1 MKAKGLWRKRGAVRL
16 VVMFEESA
24 MQRVA
29 LIGAAAMLAVSGMA
43 FGQAPM
49 AMPMGQAP
57 AGGAPMAMGPAA
69 EVQRAYAGQMNNI
82 LKAAEKMPAD
92 QYQFKPTP
100 DVRTFARVVN
110 HVTEAQTRSCGVANH
125 VAPADMAKPP
135 SDTADK
141 DAIIAGLKA
150 SFAECDKAFAA
161 TTDANFTEM
170 YTVGQGKRSRAG
182 LMWGTV
188 SHDNEQYSTLA
199 MYLRLKGLV
208 PPSSEK

>member
-1 MKAKGLWRKRGAVRL
+1 MMAKALWPERGTVRL
-16 VVMFEESA
+16 VGMFEESA
-24 MQRVA
+24 MRRICSVSVA
-29 LIGAAAMLAVSGMA
+29 MMVAVSGVA
-43 FGQAPM
+43 FGQAP
-49 AMPMGQAP
+49 AGAP
-57 AGGAPMAMGPAA
+57 AASGPAA
-69 EVQRAYAGQMNNI
+69 EVQRAYAGQMGNI

-100 DVRTFARVVN
+100 DVRTFARVLN

-125 VAPADMAKPP
+125 VAPADMVKPP

-170 YTVGQGKRSRAG
+170 LTLGQNKRSRAA

-188 SHDNEQYSTLA
+188 SHDNEQYATLA
-199 MYLRLKGLV
+199 LYLRLKGIA

>member
-1 MKAKGLWRKRGAVRL
+1 MTMKALWSESGAGRL
-16 VVMFEESA
+16 VEMFEESA
-24 MQRVA
+24 MRRMCSMGVA
-29 LIGAAAMLAVSGMA
+29 MMVAVSGVA
-43 FGQAPM
+43 FGQAAAGAPTG
-49 AMPMGQAP
+49 PSGP
-57 AGGAPMAMGPAA
+57 AG
-69 EVQRAYAGQMNNI
+69 EVQRAYAGQMGNI

-100 DVRTFARVVN
+100 DVRTFARVLN

-170 YTVGQGKRSRAG
+170 LTLGQNKRSRAA

-188 SHDNEQYSTLA
+188 SHDNEQYATLA
-199 MYLRLKGLV
+199 LYLRLKGIA

>member
-1 MKAKGLWRKRGAVRL
+1 
-16 VVMFEESA
+16 
-24 MQRVA
+24 MQRVSWMS
-29 LIGAAAMLAVSGMA
+29 AAMLAVLGVA
-43 FGQAPM
+43 FGQAPAGHDHM
-49 AMPMGQAP
+49 AMGQAP
-57 AGGAPMAMGPAA
+57 AGGAPVATGPAA
-69 EVQRAYAGQMNNI
+69 EVQRAYAGQMGNI

-92 QYQFKPTP
+92 QYQYKPTP
-100 DVRTFARVVN
+100 EVRTFARVVN
-110 HVTEAQTRSCGVANH
+110 HVTEAQARSCGVANH
-125 VAPADMAKPP
+125 TAPADMVKTP

-141 DAIIAGLKA
+141 DAVIAGLKA

-170 YTVGQGKRSRAG
+170 YTAGQGKRSRAG

>member
-1 MKAKGLWRKRGAVRL
+1 MRRFGSMGV
-16 VVMFEESA
+16 A
-24 MQRVA
+24 MMV
-29 LIGAAAMLAVSGMA
+29 AVSGVA
-43 FGQAPM
+43 LGQA
-49 AMPMGQAP
+49 AVSLGQQAP
-57 AGGAPMAMGPAA
+57 AAPAGPSGPAG
-69 EVQRAYAGQMNNI
+69 EVQRAYAGQMGNI

-100 DVRTFARVVN
+100 DVRTFARVLN

-125 VAPADMAKPP
+125 VAPADMVKPP

-170 YTVGQGKRSRAG
+170 LAVGQNKRSRAA

-188 SHDNEQYSTLA
+188 SHDNEQYATLA
-199 MYLRLKGLV
+199 LYLRLKGIA

>member
-1 MKAKGLWRKRGAVRL
+1 
-16 VVMFEESA
+16 MFEESA
-24 MQRVA
+24 MRRFGSMGVA
-29 LIGAAAMLAVSGMA
+29 MMVAVSGVA
-43 FGQAPM
+43 LGQA
-49 AMPMGQAP
+49 AVSLGQQAP
-57 AGGAPMAMGPAA
+57 AAPAGPSGPAG
-69 EVQRAYAGQMNNI
+69 EVQRAYAGQMGNI

-100 DVRTFARVVN
+100 DVRTFARVLN

-125 VAPADMAKPP
+125 VAPADMVKPP

-170 YTVGQGKRSRAG
+170 LAVGQNKRSRAA

-188 SHDNEQYSTLA
+188 SHDNEQYATLA
-199 MYLRLKGLV
+199 LYLRLKGIA

>member
-1 MKAKGLWRKRGAVRL
+1 
-16 VVMFEESA
+16 MFEESA
-24 MQRVA
+24 MRRVSLMSA
-29 LIGAAAMLAVSGMA
+29 VAMLAVSGMTFA
-43 FGQAPM
+43 QAPM
-49 AMPMGQAP
+49 TMPMGQAP
-57 AGGAPMAMGPAA
+57 AGGSTATGPAA

-92 QYQFKPTP
+92 QYQYKPTP
-100 DVRTFARVVN
+100 EVRTFARVVN
-110 HVTEAQTRSCGVANH
+110 HVTEAQARSCGVANH
-125 VAPADMAKPP
+125 TAPADMVKTP

-170 YTVGQGKRSRAG
+170 YTAGQGKRSRAG

-188 SHDNEQYSTLA
+188 SHDNEQYATLA
-199 MYLRLKGLV
+199 IYLRLKGLV

>member
-1 MKAKGLWRKRGAVRL
+1 MRTMRMACTLAG
-16 VVMFEESA
+16 VVLSGVVSG
-24 MQRVA
+24 VA
-29 LIGAAAMLAVSGMA
+29 LA
-43 FGQAPM
+43 QAPM
-49 AMPMGQAP
+49 GPPPVPGP
-57 AGGAPMAMGPAA
+57 AG
-69 EVQRAYAGQMNNI
+69 EVQRSYAAQKDNL
-82 LKAAEKMPAD
+82 LKTAEIMPAD
-92 QYQFKPTP
+92 LYQYKPTP
-100 DVRTFARVVN
+100 EVRTFARVVN
-110 HVTEAQTRSCGVANH
+110 HVTEAQARSCGVANGT
-125 VAPADMAKPP
+125 APADMVKTP

-141 DAIIAGLKA
+141 DAIIAGLKV

-170 YTVGQGKRSRAG
+170 FTVGQGKRSRAG

>member
-1 MKAKGLWRKRGAVRL
+1 
-16 VVMFEESA
+16 MFKESA
-24 MQRVA
+24 MRGVS
-29 LIGAAAMLAVSGMA
+29 LLSAAAILAVSGMT
-43 FGQAPM
+43 F
-49 AMPMGQAP
+49 GQAP
-57 AGGAPMAMGPAA
+57 AGHEHMAMAQAPGSGAPVATGPAA
-69 EVQRAYAGQMNNI
+69 EVQRAYSGQMNNI

-92 QYQFKPTP
+92 QYQYKPTP
-100 DVRTFARVVN
+100 EVRTFARVVN
-110 HVTEAQTRSCGVANH
+110 HVTEAQARSCGVANGT
-125 VAPADMAKPP
+125 APADMVKTP

-170 YTVGQGKRSRAG
+170 FTLGQGKRSRAG

>member
-1 MKAKGLWRKRGAVRL
+1 
-16 VVMFEESA
+16 MFKESA
-24 MQRVA
+24 MRRVCLMSA
-29 LIGAAAMLAVSGMA
+29 VAILAVSGMTFA
-43 FGQAPM
+43 QAPM
-49 AMPMGQAP
+49 TMPMGQAP
-57 AGGAPMAMGPAA
+57 AGAPTATGPVA

-92 QYQFKPTP
+92 QYQYKPTP
-100 DVRTFARVVN
+100 EVRTFARVVN
-110 HVTEAQTRSCGVANH
+110 HVTEAQARSCGVANH
-125 VAPADMAKPP
+125 TAPADMVKTP

-170 YTVGQGKRSRAG
+170 YTAGQGKRSRAG

>member
-1 MKAKGLWRKRGAVRL
+1 MR
-16 VVMFEESA
+16 
-24 MQRVA
+24 RVA
-29 LIGAAAMLAVSGMA
+29 FLSAVAMLTVSVMA
-43 FGQAPM
+43 SGQM
-49 AMPMGQAP
+49 QMPAAP
-57 AGGAPMAMGPAA
+57 AGPAGPAG
-69 EVQRAYAGQMNNI
+69 EVQRAYAAQKGNL

-92 QYQFKPTP
+92 QYQYKPTP
-100 DVRTFARVVN
+100 EVRTFARVVN
-110 HVTEAQTRSCGVANH
+110 HVTEAQMRSCGVANG
-125 VAPADMAKPP
+125 VAPSAIAKPP
-135 SDTADK
+135 ADTADK

-170 YTVGQGKRSRAG
+170 FTLGQGKRSRAG

>member
-1 MKAKGLWRKRGAVRL
+1 MIFK
-16 VVMFEESA
+16 ESA
-24 MQRVA
+24 MRRVS
-29 LIGAAAMLAVSGMA
+29 LMSAAAVLTVSGMT
-43 FGQAPM
+43 F
-49 AMPMGQAP
+49 GQAP
-57 AGGAPMAMGPAA
+57 AGGAPVATGPAA

-92 QYQFKPTP
+92 QYQYKPTP
-100 DVRTFARVVN
+100 EVRAFARVVN
-110 HVTEAQTRSCGVANH
+110 HVTEAQARSCGVANH
-125 VAPADMAKPP
+125 TAPADMVKTPA
-135 SDTADK
+135 DTADK
-141 DAIIAGLKA
+141 DAILAGLKA

-170 YTVGQGKRSRAG
+170 FTLGQNKRSRAG

-188 SHDNEQYSTLA
+188 SHDNEQYATLA